1 MRRILYVVNASWF
14 FVSHR
19 LPIALQAKRNGFD
32 VHVAATPSGEVD
44 TIVEAGLEFHPLEI
58 RRSGGNPLREVQ
70 SLIQLLRLYRRL
82 KPDIVHHVT
91 SKPVLYG
98 SIAARMAAVPAIV
111 NAIPG
116 LGLVFSA
123 RGRMAEFRRGL
134 VLLAYRIALPRKRC
148 RVIFQNVENR
158 DLFVRKLLVRQ
169 EDTVLIR
176 GSGVD
181 LGEFNCSPESGDT
194 PVVVLASRML
204 REKGVP
210 EFVEAARMWNRHGVS
225 ARFALFGGTDTE
237 TPGHIPADQLEEWN
251 AEGDVHWYGHDS
263 DMARVFS
270 AAHIVCLPTYYG
282 EGVPKALIEAA
293 ASGRPIV
300 TTDVPGCRDIVRHE
314 WNGLVVP
321 PRDVTALA
329 DAIGRLIEDRELRT
343 TMGRRGRSLVENEF
357 ALGRVVADTLK
368 VYEQMRPL

>member
-1 MRRILYVVNASWF
+1 MRRILYVVNVSWF

-19 LPIALQAKRNGFD
+19 LPIALQAKRCGFD
-32 VHVAATPSGEVD
+32 VHVAATPSGNVD

-58 RRSGGNPLREVQ
+58 RRSGGNPLRDVYSFMQ
-70 SLIQLLRLYRRL
+70 MLRLYRRL
-82 KPDIVHHVT
+82 RPDIVHHVT

-98 SIAARMAAVPAIV
+98 SIAARMAAIPSIV
-111 NAIPG
+111 NAVPG

-123 RGRMAEFRRGL
+123 RGRMTGLRRGL

-148 RVIFQNVENR
+148 KVIFQNVENR
-158 DLFVRKLLVRQ
+158 DLFVRRGLVRQ
-169 EDTVLIR
+169 EDTVLIK

-181 LGEFNCSPESGDT
+181 LRQFSCSPECGDI

-210 EFVEAARMWNRHGVS
+210 EFVEAARLLNKKGVR
-225 ARFALFGGTDTE
+225 AKFALFGGIDTE
-237 TPGHIPADQLEEWN
+237 NPSHIPADQLEEWN
-251 AEGDVHWYGHDS
+251 AEGDVHWYGHES
-263 DMARVFS
+263 DMARVFN
-270 AAHIVCLPTYYG
+270 AAHIACLPTFYG

-314 WNGLVVP
+314 WNGFLVP
-321 PRDVTALA
+321 SRDVTALA
-329 DAIGRLIEDRELRT
+329 DAIMRLINDPGLRT
-343 TMGRRGRSLVENEF
+343 TMGQRGRSLVENEF
-357 ALGRVVADTLK
+357 ALNRVVADTLK
-368 VYEQMRPL
+368 VYEELQPL